1 MERTTRRQLL
11 AAAGAGGLAL
21 LARPALG
28 ATGVGAVD
36 GGLTPEL
43 TTVTDRGFAAWWV
56 TDVPADTTLRI
67 ARADGRQARE
77 LRLERG
83 RTVHVAALA
92 DLEPDTTYRY
102 ELRSGGR
109 AMPRS
114 PENPGTFRTLA
125 PPEGRHLATIAVL
138 NDMHVGEHCSGTIT
152 SAPGQSVPPCFT
164 GDDYAYRMTEAAIEE
179 VRRDH
184 DVDFVIGNGDLSDR
198 GRPAEIARALAL
210 FGRLRVPWGVTRGN
224 HDRLFDATCGP
235 DRDCLRAQAFP
246 GQPSGEHALHWVRRV
261 GPRVAVVALD
271 SADPESGN
279 GRLDLGG
286 QLAFLD
292 ATLAQLRSE
301 GRHAIVAFHHHI
313 THQANSTHPPP
324 LVFGVNLAQGGQGCL
339 DVLARHDHVRLVLHG
354 HTHRNYL
361 TYDEGSGPRL
371 PFLENGAVKEYPGGY
386 ALVRVHEDGLVRT
399 FHRMTAPFC
408 REWVRTTAGQIW
420 GRHASYTRGTLA
432 SRAFVHRFGAVLP
445 EPLPS
450 VYGPL

>member
-1 MERTTRRQLL
+1 VERTTRRQLL

-21 LARPALG
+21 LAPRAL
-28 ATGVGAVD
+28 AAPGAVS

-56 TDVPADTTLRI
+56 TDAPADTVLRI
-67 ARADGRQARE
+67 SGGGRSRE
-77 LRLERG
+77 LRLERSA
-83 RTVHVAALA
+83 TVHVAALD
-92 DLEPDTTYRY
+92 DLRPGTTYRY
-102 ELRSGGR
+102 ELVSGGR

-114 PENPGTFRTLA
+114 LENPGTFTTLA
-125 PPEGRHLATIAVL
+125 PPRGRRLATIAVL

-152 SAPGQSVPPCFT
+152 TATGSSIPPCFT

-179 VRRDH
+179 VRRRH
-184 DVDFVIGNGDLSDR
+184 DVDFVLGNGDLSDR
-198 GRPAEIARALAL
+198 GRPGEISRALAL
-210 FGRLRVPWGVTRGN
+210 FGRLPVPWAVTRGN

-235 DRDCLRAQAFP
+235 DDDCLRAQAFP
-246 GQPSGEHALHWVRRV
+246 DVPAGQHALHWVRRV
-261 GPRVAVVALD
+261 GRRVGIVALD
-271 SADPESGN
+271 SADPSTGD

-286 QLAFLD
+286 QPAFLD
-292 ATLAQLRSE
+292 ATLTQLRAE
-301 GRHAIVAFHHHI
+301 GRDAIVAFHHHI
-313 THQANSTHPPP
+313 TKQANSTHPPP
-324 LVFGVNLAQGGQGCL
+324 LVFGVNLAQGGQECL

-361 TYDEGSGPRL
+361 TYDEQSGPRL

-386 ALVRVHEDGLVRT
+386 AIVRIHEDGLMRT

-408 REWVRTTAGQIW
+408 REWVRTSAQQIW
-420 GRHASYTRGTLA
+420 GRQASYTRGTLA
-432 SRAFVHRFGAVLP
+432 SRAFVHRYDALLP